1 MEKQF
6 LASIHVQNTQR
17 RNQQKLDHVK
27 LKKQPPE
34 YSLRKGAFKKFRKTR
49 KETHLPSLFFNKVAG
64 LSLEY
69 LRTCF

>member
-1 MEKQF
+1 MSSKINLKLSMEKQF

-34 YSLRKGAFKKFRKTR
+34 YSLRKGAF
-49 KETHLPSLFFNKVAG
+49 
-64 LSLEY
+64 
-69 LRTCF
+69 